1 MKLRDYFH
9 LNINVFFSAFIFYLC
24 ISCFHIEFLILQDSF
39 KEERDVILTLK
50 DKPVLDEEQDTL
62 INVNI
67 VDDERYKKVS
77 NKYFNS
83 HRCTCTRQKTLKTI
97 KSSRR

>member
-1 MKLRDYFH
+1 MS
-9 LNINVFFSAFIFYLC
+9 FFQPPFFTRGIYC
-24 ISCFHIEFLILQDSF
+24 YHIEFLILQDSL

-77 NKYFNS
+77 NKYFDS
-83 HRCTCTRQKTLKTI
+83 RHYIYTRQKILKII
-97 KSSRR
+97 KSSH